1 MGNPARKSK
10 DQNYISVWFWMLI
23 MFVMALP
30 VINIVMALVWAF
42 WGENRSRKNY
52 FRALILWFLIGVAI
66 WCVVMA
72 LGCASV
78 IAPWVA
84 KQLEIWRKAL
94 GGH

>member
-1 MGNPARKSK
+1 MASKSRGGK
-10 DQNYISVWFWMLI
+10 GGDYISIWFWMLI

-72 LGCASV
+72 LGFASV